1 MTRLTC
7 QICVALFMGSLLFA
21 CLVPVVIATE
31 YSVAQSGS
39 GFREIQQ
46 AIDFAS
52 PGDTIFVNSGMY
64 PERIRVDKPV
74 MLVGIDNGRG
84 APVIEPYDGGTAV
97 EILAEGCMVQ
107 GFQIQNSN
115 LASAI
120 HVSSSGNTIADNI
133 IKNNAAGISLVSA
146 NKNFLTGNTI
156 IDSTRAGLILEDS
169 RDNVIDNNRV
179 IDNAVGITLDAA
191 SLSNHVYHN
200 SFANTQNVLSK
211 SATSEWDSPVV
222 MAYTY
227 LGRKTESQIGN
238 YWSDYRGKDPN
249 GDGIGNTPYTVSVS
263 GNKNAVLSTEQ
274 AVLDLFPLIDP
285 KEYYTGITPTLAPGV
300 TKQLIPTP
308 VVTLFSVGATASRT
322 PRETGSTTPV
332 PTYTASAVMPNL
344 DLLSWIPALLV
355 IMALFGIGGVV
366 FFRIRKNNRAPSPPG
381 IPESVPHTTP
391 PAQSDTGAPPRAQD
405 MTIPFADEP
414 DTQEPEQKSY
424 FPPELEN
431 KYTGISY
438 IGRGGVAHVFV
449 ARRKSDD
456 KLVAVKIPISFDELT
471 GRCFLNEIAAWEKL
485 RHPNIVEVFAV
496 NILPVP
502 YVEME
507 YVPGSLGAVEKPV
520 PISNAVHIVN
530 SVADALRY
538 AHSHGIIHRD
548 IKPHNILIT
557 DDFVPKITDWGM
569 SKIVATEMNK
579 SSVGGFSLSYAAPEQ
594 VSPADFG
601 RTDARTD
608 LYQLGV
614 VFYELVTGSIPFGGE
629 SVIEVGNAIVRENP
643 SLPSEYNPD
652 AALVEKIIMR
662 CLEKDPA
669 DRYQSAAELMDA
681 LAGYL
686 DEDEG

>member
-1 MTRLTC
+1 MTRLSC
-7 QICVALFMGSLLFA
+7 QIFVTLFVVILLFT
-21 CLVPVVIATE
+21 CLVRPVIATE
-31 YSVAQSGS
+31 YSVAHSGS
-39 GFREIQQ
+39 GLREIQQ

-52 PGDTIFVNSGMY
+52 PGDTIFVTSGMY
-64 PERIRVDKPV
+64 PERIRIDKPV
-74 MLVGIDNGRG
+74 MLVGINNGRG

-97 EILAEGCMVQ
+97 EILAEGCTVQ

-115 LASAI
+115 LASAV
-120 HVSSSGNTIADNI
+120 HVTSSRNTIADNI

-146 NKNFLTGNTI
+146 NNNFLNGNTI
-156 IDSTRAGLILEDS
+156 IDSTRAGVILEDS

-179 IDNAVGITLDAA
+179 IDNAVGITLDA
-191 SLSNHVYHN
+191 SSRSNHIYHN

-211 SATSEWDSPVV
+211 SSTSEWNSPVV

-227 LGRKTESQIGN
+227 LGRKTESQMGN
-238 YWSDYRGKDPN
+238 YWSDYRGRDPN

-274 AVLDLFPLIDP
+274 VVLDLFPLIDP
-285 KEYYTGITPTLAPGV
+285 KDYYTAITPTLAPGL
-300 TKQLIPTP
+300 TKQLVPTP
-308 VVTLFSVGATASRT
+308 VITLFSVGTTTSRT
-322 PRETGSTTPV
+322 YQETGSATPV
-332 PTYTASAVMPNL
+332 PTYTASDVVPNL
-344 DLLSWIPALLV
+344 DLLSWTPALLV
-355 IMALFGIGGVV
+355 IVALFGIGGVV
-366 FFRIRKNNRAPSPPG
+366 FFRIRKNSRGLFPAGTPAPVS
-381 IPESVPHTTP
+381 HTTTH
-391 PAQSDTGAPPRAQD
+391 AQSSTVAPKRAQD
-405 MTIPFADEP
+405 TTIPVAEEP
-414 DTQEPEQKSY
+414 DLQEPEQKSY

-456 KLVAVKIPISFDELT
+456 KLVAIKIPISFDELT

-485 RHPNIVEVFAV
+485 RHPNIVEVLAV

-520 PISNAVHIVN
+520 PISNAVYIIN
-530 SVADALRY
+530 SIADALHY

-557 DDFVPKITDWGM
+557 EDFVPKITDWGM
-569 SKIVATEMNK
+569 SKIIATEMNK

-608 LYQLGV
+608 IYQLGV

-643 SLPSEYNPD
+643 ALPSEYNPD
-652 AALVEKIIMR
+652 AALVEKIILR

-669 DRYQSAAELMDA
+669 DRYQSASELMDA